1 MTLHILYIIYI
12 YIYIYIY
19 ISKNYIIAVIY
30 KILGSRICF
39 LSLCWWCQTYNSI
52 NWGYYACW
60 HEHASIYIELKLSN
74 QVTILKHDCLGKK
87 RTINLVS
94 GQPKNILNIRP
105 TIIIFN
111 RVSFK
116 LISGRSGERLLI
128 KMLLHN
134 TKKQNSMCFSLNL
147 KNSTCS
153 GWMYTIVLE
162 IPKTA
167 QLNIKIG

>member
-1 MTLHILYIIYI
+1 MFKFKFGFNKMFQQISIIFHDTAYIIYNIYIYIHIYI
-12 YIYIYIY
+12 YIYL
-19 ISKNYIIAVIY
+19 SKNYIIAVIY

-39 LSLCWWCQTYNSI
+39 LSLCWWCQTYNRI
-52 NWGYYACW
+52 IWGYYACW

-94 GQPKNILNIRP
+94 GQPKNILDIRP

-134 TKKQNSMCFSLNL
+134 TP
-147 KNSTCS
+147 KN
-153 GWMYTIVLE
+153 
-162 IPKTA
+162 
-167 QLNIKIG
+167 KIQCVFP